1 MVINTN
7 MSAEVASA
15 RLGDSSR
22 LLSKSLARL
31 ASGSKIVSP
40 EDDAAGLAVSLQL
53 KSQIH
58 RSAAT
63 VTNISN
69 TVSFCQVQ
77 DGLLSKMGKALD
89 RMSELAVLAQDTTKT
104 DGDRSMYN
112 EEFQTLASYIREA
125 STKEFNG
132 VSLFASTGLNITTDS
147 EGGVFCM
154 QGIQANYLSGSTSS
168 SSGSFSPAPAS
179 TQLGTFF
186 PGMDSI
192 QSMYCGA
199 TLVLAFSNTSI
210 GDFADALNGLSGL
223 AANYDSSSGE
233 FSITVQPGASI
244 RDAGGNATLLSDLG
258 IGNLDNTSGSAPLT
272 KTVTL
277 SDPAPSVPATSL
289 DISTLSGASAALTSV
304 KSALTQLST
313 DRATVGAS
321 ITRLNYASE
330 QQSMV
335 MENLS
340 AANSRIEDVDVAEE
354 STVFVRASLLVQAG
368 TAMLSQ
374 ANSAPSMVLR
384 LLG

>member
-7 MSAEVASA
+7 MAAESASA

-63 VTNISN
+63 VTNIAN

-125 STKEFNG
+125 STKGFNG
-132 VSLFASTGLNITTDS
+132 VSLFGSAGLNITTDS
-147 EGGVFCM
+147 EGGVFTM
-154 QGIQANYLSGSTSS
+154 QGIEANYFSESPPPTSGTP
-168 SSGSFSPAPAS
+168 SPPLAS
-179 TQLGTFF
+179 TQLQTLIPTLSGF
-186 PGMDSI
+186 
-192 QSMYCGA
+192 QSFA
-199 TLVLAFSNTSI
+199 TSYLGSVWPNNTI
-210 GDFADALNGLSGL
+210 GDLVSELNTLPGVG
-223 AANYDSSSGE
+223 AAYDSSSGE
-233 FSITVQPGASI
+233 MTVTVPPGEVL
-244 RDAGGNATLLSDLG
+244 RDWPHSGLLDDLG
-258 IGNLDNTSGSAPLT
+258 IGTVDNSDGSTPLARS
-272 KTVTL
+272 VILRMPEL
-277 SDPAPSVPATSL
+277 SIPASSL
-289 DISTLSGASAALTSV
+289 DISTLSAASAALTSV
-304 KSALTQLST
+304 KSALTQLSS